1 MGSGSEF
8 GVVLVR
14 ANASVCW
21 GIRLAGGSDLNSP
34 LIIIR
39 VIKNFNTT
47 FLLRND
53 RLRANLKR
61 YLSEVSFNRSTATTT
76 SSKSHQKRL
85 I

>member
-39 VIKNFNTT
+39 VIKNSIPLFYYEMIDSKPISSDIY
-47 FLLRND
+47 RKY
-53 RLRANLKR
+53 RLTALQQQQQVVKVIKR
-61 YLSEVSFNRSTATTT
+61 D
-76 SSKSHQKRL
+76 
-85 I
+85 

>member
-39 VIKNFNTT
+39 VIKKNFNII
-47 FLLRND
+47 FLLYETIESKPISSD
-53 RLRANLKR
+53 I
-61 YLSEVSFNRSTATTT
+61 SEVSFSRQQVV
-76 SSKSHQKRL
+76 KVIKRD
-85 I
+85 